1 MLEETIVTWD
11 LYQTEEDVW
20 QRRAPKAAEAK
31 FPLISPQ
38 TSFSQ
43 AMKWRVK
50 RTAEWYEH
58 AEWRYLT
65 TCHSPLVQQLK
76 KMFIHLDVY
85 RVEPAQR
92 MEPLAKVRV
101 RLAPLPPPRWIP
113 SLAAA
118 TGAASPLQRAAASAS
133 SLLRLGP
140 AKHH

>member
-1 MLEETIVTWD
+1 MVARPKAQVEKTEQQVVREETIVTGN
-11 LYQTEEDVW
+11 LCQTEEDVW

-31 FPLISPQ
+31 FSSQI
-38 TSFSQ
+38 SFSQ

-58 AEWRYLT
+58 AEWQYLT
-65 TCHSPLVQQLK
+65 ACHSPLVQQLK

-92 MEPLAKVRV
+92 MEPLVEVRV

-113 SLAAA
+113 SLAA
-118 TGAASPLQRAAASAS
+118 SAS
-133 SLLRLGP
+133 S
-140 AKHH
+140 